1 MSLADAS
8 GDLIAMLELDGR
20 LSYLNS
26 AGRDLLGVAGR
37 PLEGIDLLSHYPE
50 EDREQVRSA
59 LESRASWSGR
69 LTLLAADGGGRSV
82 VQEVVPGRG
91 PDGELDHMAV
101 IVRDVSEA
109 AEARRKLEQREDQLR
124 LALSTSRV
132 AIWRWDVVEDI
143 FEWSVDAA
151 EIFDLVWKRTP
162 ETREEYTELV
172 HPDDRARVTR
182 AVTDALAGRRRYRC
196 EHRLI
201 GEGGRVTWVE
211 GRGEVSRNALGEP
224 VALTGVGIN
233 INAPKEAEARLRYRL
248 RFEELMTSI
257 SSGFVNLP
265 VPDIPRRIKYVL
277 KQVGEF
283 IGCDRAQLFQIDDG
297 GRESSTHE
305 WCSAGVESVRAG
317 LQDLD
322 PADFPWFTK
331 QIRAGGVVQML
342 NLDDLPSMA
351 AAERQI
357 FSAEKVQSLVAVPL
371 VDRQRVVGYLS
382 FVAVRERLESVPHD
396 MVALLRFVGEIL
408 NGALERQRSERLLQE
423 KEAAEAA
430 SEAKSLF
437 VANMSHE
444 IRTPM
449 NAIIGMA
456 GLLLDSELPGGQR
469 KHARIL
475 KNSAEGLLQLID
487 DILDFSK
494 IEAGK
499 LSLDRIE
506 LDLSEVVEAAVAP
519 LLPRATARGIELRV
533 DVTREFPTRVIG
545 DPSRL
550 RQVLINLLSNAI
562 KFTDEGH
569 VLVRVRN
576 RGLDT
581 KGAVIRFSVEDTGIG
596 ISPEAQVKL
605 FRPFTQ
611 ADSSTSRRYG
621 GTGLGLAICR
631 RLVELMGGEIQ
642 LESREGGGS
651 SFWFD
656 LNLMPA
662 FKTSPALAGGASEAF
677 GEEAW
682 REWIERMGPD
692 GQPRVLL
699 AEDNPINQMVAL
711 GQLESLGLAVDA
723 VDDGAEAIEAIKAAD
738 YALVLMDCQMPV
750 LDGYEATRKIRR
762 LEDEQ
767 LRSIPVVAVTA
778 HAMKGDR
785 EKCLDAGMNDY
796 LAKPFQQADLLAV
809 LARWLV
815 LGAGEPIA
823 AE

>member
-1 MSLADAS
+1 ND
-8 GDLIAMLELDGR
+8 
-20 LSYLNS
+20 
-26 AGRDLLGVAGR
+26 VFK
-37 PLEGIDLLSHYPE
+37 
-50 EDREQVRSA
+50 
-59 LESRASWSGR
+59 WSDD
-69 LTLLAADGGGRSV
+69 AADIFGLKWKKVPATRAEYV
-82 VQEVVPGRG
+82 EV
-91 PDGELDHMAV
+91 
-101 IVRDVSEA
+101 I
-109 AEARRKLEQREDQLR
+109 
-124 LALSTSRV
+124 
-132 AIWRWDVVEDI
+132 
-143 FEWSVDAA
+143 
-151 EIFDLVWKRTP
+151 
-162 ETREEYTELV
+162 
-172 HPDDRARVTR
+172 HPDDRARVRR
-182 AVTDALAGRRRYRC
+182 AVTEALAGRRRYRC
-196 EHRLI
+196 EHRLL
-201 GEGGRVTWVE
+201 GVDGTVTWVE
-211 GRGEVSRNALGEP
+211 GRGEVTRNERGEP
-224 VALTGVGIN
+224 VTLIGVGIN
-233 INAPKEAEARLRYRL
+233 VNAPKEAEARLRYRL

-265 VPDIPRRIKYVL
+265 VPEIPLRIQYVL
-277 KQVGEF
+277 QQVCEF
-283 IGCDRAQLFQIDDG
+283 IGCDRAQLFQIDDA

-305 WCSAGVESVRAG
+305 WCRPGIESVQRS
-317 LQDLD
+317 LQNVD
-322 PADFPWFTK
+322 PSRFPWFTK
-331 QIRAGGVVQML
+331 QIRAGGVVQV
-342 NLDDLPSMA
+342 LDLEELPKMA
-351 AAERQI
+351 AAEHRV
-357 FSAEKVQSLVAVPL
+357 FSSEEIRSLVGVPL

-382 FVAVRERLESVPHD
+382 FVAIHGRLESVPHD

-430 SEAKSLF
+430 SDAKSLF

-469 KHARIL
+469 KHAEIL
-475 KNSAEGLLQLID
+475 KSSAEGLLQLID

-506 LDLSEVVEAAVAP
+506 MDLSEVVDAAVAP
-519 LLPRATARGIELRV
+519 LLPRATARGIDLRV
-533 DVTREFPTRVIG
+533 DVTREFPTRVLG

-550 RQVLINLLSNAI
+550 RQVVINLLSNAI

-569 VLVRVRN
+569 VLIRVRN

-581 KGAVIRFSVEDTGIG
+581 KGAVIRFEVEDTGIG
-596 ISPEAQVKL
+596 ISKEAQIKL

-642 LESREGGGS
+642 LRSRVGDGS
-651 SFWFD
+651 TFWFD

-662 FKTSPALAGGASEAF
+662 FSRSSSKTAKRRGAI
-677 GEEAW
+677 GEKAW
-682 REWIERMGPD
+682 RRWID
-692 GQPRVLL
+692 GIDVDARPKVLL

-711 GQLESLGLAVDA
+711 GQLESLGLSVDA
-723 VDDGAEAIEAIKAAD
+723 VDDGAQAIEAMASKP

-750 LDGYEATRKIRR
+750 LDGYEATRRIRK
-762 LEDEQ
+762 LEDEA
-767 LRSIPVVAVTA
+767 LREIPVVAVTA

-785 EKCLDAGMNDY
+785 EKCLAAGMNDY

-809 LARWLV
+809 LSRWLV
-815 LGAGEPIA
+815 METDAGSE
-823 AE
+823 